1 MESVVARTAAAR
13 ARIALATYRPEE
25 GAESLDRDL
34 PVLRAALEGA
44 GAEAVVGYWDDP
56 DVDWAAFDLVV
67 IRSTWDYS
75 WRVAEFVAW
84 AERCGKL
91 TRLANPAAV
100 VRWNTDKRYIG
111 DLAEAGVPTVPTRY
125 LPPGAPAEFPDDR
138 EYVVKPTSGA
148 GARLAARYRPEERET
163 ALRQLE
169 RMHDQGLT
177 AMVQPYLTSIDTAGE
192 RALQFYGGRFLHAS
206 RKGAVLEPGTA
217 YDADKVAHP
226 RLEPWQPT
234 PAELAVAERALA
246 AVPRRTDGS
255 ELLYARVDL
264 VDGDDGSPCVMELE
278 LVEPNLFL
286 WLHPESVPV
295 VAEAIVKAAAL

>member
-169 RMHDQGLT
+169 RMHDRGLT

-192 RALQFYGGRFLHAS
+192 RALQFYGGRLLHAS

-264 VDGDDGSPCVMELE
+264 VDGDDGNPCVMELE

-295 VAEAIVKAAAL
+295 VAEAVVKAALR

>member
-1 MESVVARTAAAR
+1 MARTAAVR

-91 TRLANPAAV
+91 TRLANPAPV

-125 LPPGAPAEFPDDR
+125 LAPGEPAEFPDDR

-169 RMHDQGLT
+169 RMH
-177 AMVQPYLTSIDTAGE
+177 E
-192 RALQFYGGRFLHAS
+192 RG
-206 RKGAVLEPGTA
+206 
-217 YDADKVAHP
+217 
-226 RLEPWQPT
+226 
-234 PAELAVAERALA
+234 
-246 AVPRRTDGS
+246 
-255 ELLYARVDL
+255 
-264 VDGDDGSPCVMELE
+264 
-278 LVEPNLFL
+278 
-286 WLHPESVPV
+286 
-295 VAEAIVKAAAL
+295 

>member
-1 MESVVARTAAAR
+1 MARTAAAR

-169 RMHDQGLT
+169 RMHDRGLT

-192 RALQFYGGRFLHAS
+192 RALQFYGGRLLHAS

-264 VDGDDGSPCVMELE
+264 VDGDDGNPCVMELE

>member
-125 LPPGAPAEFPDDR
+125 LAPGAPAEFPDDR

-169 RMHDQGLT
+169 RMHDRGLT

-192 RALQFYGGRFLHAS
+192 RALQYYGGRLLHAS
-206 RKGAVLEPGTA
+206 RKGAVLAPGTA

-264 VDGDDGSPCVMELE
+264 VDGDDGNPCVMELE

-295 VAEAIVKAAAL
+295 VAEAVVKAALR